1 MAHERR
7 RYREVRMGHAVVA
20 GSGAA
25 VTLPLQDDL
34 VGYGFIIQARLP
46 FLNHMS
52 TQQGPPSDKKPATQM
67 PRPEPRDLFVLLDA
81 LPAGVLLLDAEGRIV
96 RMNPTGS
103 TRLGRTDTDVIGLDF
118 FREVCPELEVAGLG
132 EMYRREMRSGE
143 SQFEWD
149 GSLASPGG
157 ELRLWIGMRS
167 FAFRENLW
175 GMMVLEDRSLLAEE
189 EERRRRAE
197 RLAAV
202 GELAA
207 GVAHEVNNPL
217 ASIKSFAQLLAREVA
232 GTEHQRALEIIVE
245 ESSRIARV
253 VENLLSFA
261 RQQGASG
268 REPVNLTVEADR
280 VLELQKYALD
290 TAGIEVRK
298 DLDQA
303 LSPVMGEAG
312 ALQQVILNLVVN
324 AEQALASKPG
334 QRLLIV
340 RTRESSEG
348 VMLSVVDN
356 GPGISREKLPHIFE
370 GYGTGEARGSGLG
383 LGISAQI
390 IREHGGQI
398 MAESEEGRGAA
409 FFVRLPRSIG
419 VVPPLVEPLAPVAA
433 AATPTR
439 SLRVLVADDEPTL
452 RLAISLFLGR
462 RGHEVIQAA
471 DAYEA
476 LRLAQEQEF
485 DAALVDARM
494 PGDGLHLLEQLEAM
508 PMLKGRTALMT
519 GDLGRART
527 SQGITTGRPY
537 LVKPFD
543 MSDAV
548 NLIEKLGQ

>member
-1 MAHERR
+1 MSSHT
-7 RYREVRMGHAVVA
+7 
-20 GSGAA
+20 GS
-25 VTLPLQDDL
+25 TSEYEPTN
-34 VGYGFIIQARLP
+34 P
-46 FLNHMS
+46 N
-52 TQQGPPSDKKPATQM
+52 
-67 PRPEPRDLFVLLDA
+67 PRPEGRDLFVLLDA
-81 LPAGVLLLDAEGRIV
+81 LPVGVLLLDAAGRVV
-96 RMNPTGS
+96 RINPVAT
-103 TRLGRTDTDVIGLDF
+103 TRLARTDAEVVGLDL
-118 FREVCPELEVAGLG
+118 FREIHPELEQTGIG
-132 EMYRREMRSGE
+132 ERYRRDMEAGE
-143 SQFEWD
+143 CQFEWE
-149 GSLASPGG
+149 GALASPGG
-157 ELRLWIGMRS
+157 ELHLWMGVQS
-167 FAFRENLW
+167 LTLRENHW
-175 GMMVLEDRSLLAEE
+175 GLVALEDRSAVVEE
-189 EERRRRAE
+189 EDRRRRAE

-217 ASIKSFAQLLAREVA
+217 ASIKSFAQLLAREVS

-245 ESSRIARV
+245 ESTRIARV

-268 REPVNLTVEADR
+268 REPVNLSTEADR
-280 VLELQKYALD
+280 VLELQRYSLE
-290 TAGIEVRK
+290 TAGIEVRR

-334 QRLLIV
+334 PRLLIV

-356 GPGISREKLPHIFE
+356 GPGIPREKLPHIFE
-370 GYGTGEARGSGLG
+370 GYGEGREAGLG

-390 IREHGGQI
+390 IRDHGGQI

-409 FFVRLPRSIG
+409 FFVRLPRS
-419 VVPPLVEPLAPVAA
+419 
-433 AATPTR
+433 AATAAPPPEPEAIAPRSPTR

-452 RLAISLFLGR
+452 RLAIALFLGR
-462 RGHEVIQAA
+462 RGHEVVQAA

-476 LRLAQEQEF
+476 LRLAQEQSF

-494 PGDGLHLLEQLEAM
+494 PGDGLHLLEQLEEM
-508 PMLKGRTALMT
+508 PELRGRTALMT

-543 MSDAV
+543 MAEAV
-548 NLIEKLGQ
+548 SLIEKLGQ

>member
-1 MAHERR
+1 MSMHSGPS
-7 RYREVRMGHAVVA
+7 REQP
-20 GSGAA
+20 SG
-25 VTLPLQDDL
+25 
-34 VGYGFIIQARLP
+34 
-46 FLNHMS
+46 
-52 TQQGPPSDKKPATQM
+52 
-67 PRPEPRDLFVLLDA
+67 RPEARDLFVLLDA
-81 LPAGVLLLDAEGRIV
+81 LPTGVLLLDATGQIV
-96 RMNPTGS
+96 RANVTAA
-103 TRLGRTDTDVIGLDF
+103 TRLGRSESDMVGLDL
-118 FREVCPELEVAGLG
+118 FRDVCPELEDAGLG
-132 EMYRREMRSGE
+132 ERYRREMQAGE
-143 SQFEWD
+143 SRFEWD
-149 GSLASPGG
+149 GTLQAPGG
-157 ELRLWIGMRS
+157 ELRLWLGLRS
-167 FAFRENLW
+167 IAFREILW
-175 GMMVLEDRSLLAEE
+175 GMLVVEDRSLLAEE

-245 ESSRIARV
+245 ESTRIARV

-261 RQQGASG
+261 RQQGVSG
-268 REPVNLTVEADR
+268 REPVNLTAESDR
-280 VLELQKYALD
+280 VLELQKYALE

-324 AEQALASKPG
+324 AEQALAAKPG

-348 VMLSVVDN
+348 VVLSVVDN
-356 GPGISREKLPHIFE
+356 GPGIPREKLPHIFE
-370 GYGTGEARGSGLG
+370 GYSPGTVAGQGLG

-409 FFVRLPRSIG
+409 FFVRLPRSMAST
-419 VVPPLVEPLAPVAA
+419 PPLEALPAPTPVVAS
-433 AATPTR
+433 TR

-452 RLAISLFLGR
+452 RLAIALFLGR
-462 RGHEVIQAA
+462 RGHQVTQAA

-476 LRLAQEQEF
+476 LRLAQEQQF

-494 PGDGLHLLEQLEAM
+494 PGDGLLLLEQLEAM
-508 PMLKGRTALMT
+508 PTLRGRTALMT